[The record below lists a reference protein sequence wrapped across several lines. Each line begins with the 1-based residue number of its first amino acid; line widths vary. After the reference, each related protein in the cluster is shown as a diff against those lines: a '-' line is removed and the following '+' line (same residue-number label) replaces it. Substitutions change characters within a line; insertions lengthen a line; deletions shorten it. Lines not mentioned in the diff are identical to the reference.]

1 MFYSST
7 DGQYIQEGSA
17 FEIAGIQYPSN
28 WLNLSSA
35 EDKSAIGLEEVVATN
50 SPANDKF
57 YWVSETLNGASL
69 TYTNTPKDL
78 FDCQSN
84 EVSAT
89 NTTAYSILLP
99 SDWMATKAFE
109 TGTTVATEWATWRAQ
124 IRSQAATQIAAIEAC
139 TTIEQLSAL
148 PNVDWAKD
156 PNAPVDQA

>member
-17 FEIAGIQYPSN
+17 FEIAGVQYPSN

-35 EDKSAIGLEEVVATN
+35 EDKQAIGLEEVIVTN
-50 SPANDKF
+50 SPLSDKF

-69 TYTNTPKDL
+69 TYTNTPKDV
-78 FDCQSN
+78 DTCKAN

-89 NTTAYSILLP
+89 NAVAYSILLP

-109 TGTTVATEWATWRAQ
+109 TGTTVAAEWATWRAS
-124 IRSQAATQIAAIEAC
+124 IRTTAATHIAAINAC
-139 TTIEQLSAL
+139 TTIEQLAAL
-148 PNVDWAKD
+148 PNADWAKD
-156 PNAPVDQA
+156 PNAPVAP

>member
-1 MFYSST
+1 MFYSSQ

-17 FEIAGIQYPSN
+17 FEIAGVQYPSN
-28 WLNLSSA
+28 WLNLSTP
-35 EDKSAIGLEEVVATN
+35 EDKAAIGLEEVVATN

-69 TYTNTPKDL
+69 TYTNTPKDV
-78 FDCQSN
+78 DTCKSN

-109 TGTTVATEWATWRAQ
+109 TGTTVAPEWATWRAS
-124 IRSQAATQIAAIEAC
+124 IRTTAATQITAINAC
-139 TTIEQLSAL
+139 TTIEQLAAL
-148 PNVDWAKD
+148 PNADWAKD
-156 PNAPVDQA
+156 PNAPVAP

>member
-7 DGQYIQEGSA
+7 DGQYIQEGNA
-17 FEIAGIQYPSN
+17 FEIGGVQYPSN

-35 EDKSAIGLEEVVATN
+35 EDKAAIGLQEVIATN
-50 SPANDKF
+50 SPASDKF

-78 FDCQSN
+78 DTCKAN

-89 NTTAYSILLP
+89 NATAYSILLP

-109 TGTTVATEWATWRAQ
+109 TGTAVATDWATWRAQ
-124 IRSQAATQIAAIEAC
+124 IRSQAATQVAAINAC
-139 TTIEQLSAL
+139 TSIEELAAL

-156 PNAPVDQA
+156 PNAPVNP